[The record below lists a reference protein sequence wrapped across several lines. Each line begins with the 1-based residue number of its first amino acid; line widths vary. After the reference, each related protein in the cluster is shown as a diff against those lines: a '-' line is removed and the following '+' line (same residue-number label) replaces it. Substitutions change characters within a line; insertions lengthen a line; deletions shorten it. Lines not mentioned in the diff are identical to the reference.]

1 MASNSL
7 LQLSRS
13 FRTNVSRRF
22 YSTPPSSA
30 QQSGEQ
36 LQKKATEF
44 AATAQETLNKVWG
57 VTKKSLG
64 PFGERLA
71 GALGCKSRGERTER
85 GIPHLCST
93 AYRAPVAY
101 NLQVTRELLKQVY
114 VAERLQIPHWTTFVS
129 EYSLLWSRA
138 RNPAFLRELVRSG
151 GLMKVGVYAV
161 EGYGIFKACLPDFL
175 ARKVPLTGVYFTD
188 RRDNRT

>member
-1 MASNSL
+1 MASNSFR
-7 LQLSRS
+7 QLPRS
-13 FRTNVSRRF
+13 FKTNGWRRF

-44 AATAQETLNKVWG
+44 AASAQETLNKAWG

-71 GALGCKSRGERTER
+71 GALGCKFWKKATE
-85 GIPHLCST
+85 GWMVNASLI
-93 AYRAPVAY
+93 AYRAPVTY

-114 VAERLQIPHWTTFVS
+114 VAERLRIPHWTTFVS
-129 EYSLLWSRA
+129 EYSLLWSRV

-151 GLMKVGVYAV
+151 EWMRVGVYAV
-161 EGYGIFKACLPDFL
+161 EGYGIFKVCLL
-175 ARKVPLTGVYFTD
+175 A
-188 RRDNRT
+188 